1 MPDKKKDGKVV
12 ETPKKGTLGK
22 LSAQEEKLKK
32 FKENV
37 DKPTDMFGKPQEV
50 PMAKDNV
57 LIGGPKRPNIQQEL
71 SPEYKSPRNEV
82 GNEYTPLYQMVEQ
95 GKRGLKYLGK
105 KFLEGASNYMD
116 AL

>member
-1 MPDKKKDGKVV
+1 MPDKKKDYVV
-12 ETPKKGTLGK
+12 EETPKKGTLGK
-22 LSAQEEKLKK
+22 LSAQEQKLRK

-50 PMAKDNV
+50 TMAKDNV
-57 LIGGPKRPNIQQEL
+57 LIGGPKPPNIQKEI
-71 SPEYKSPRNEV
+71 SPEYKSPLNEV

-95 GKRGLKYLGK
+95 GKRGAKYLGK
-105 KFLEGASNYMD
+105 KFLEGVSNYMD

>member
-1 MPDKKKDGKVV
+1 MPDKKKDGIV
-12 ETPKKGTLGK
+12 EETGRT
-22 LSAQEEKLKK
+22 LSAQEQKLKK

-37 DKPTDMFGKPQEV
+37 DKPTDMFGKPQEI

-57 LIGGPKRPNIQQEL
+57 LIGGPKRPNIQQEV
-71 SPEYKSPRNEV
+71 SPEYKSPVNEV

-95 GKRGLKYLGK
+95 GKEGVKYLGK
-105 KFLEGASNYMD
+105 KFLQGVSNYMD